1 MHHKA
6 GPAARVSDAGHGAA
20 DPPIEEHPMKALQD
34 FLTTDYGLMSLVVI
48 AITLGM
54 GVFYGRFFASHI
66 KADTEAAR
74 ARGEIQ

>member
-1 MHHKA
+1 
-6 GPAARVSDAGHGAA
+6 
-20 DPPIEEHPMKALQD
+20 MKALQD